1 MHSVWKALRRA
12 TRIAVIVGVS
22 MALLVPASA
31 QFWSPFGGRSA
42 PRAPQQGGG
51 FNPFGGLFGS
61 PPPQQAPAV
70 DYSRAP
76 PSPPRKVVD
85 PAAATTTLVVVG
97 DSMADW
103 LAYGLEEAFAETP
116 EMAIVRKHR
125 TGSGLIRYDT
135 RRDIEWP
142 QVVKEMIAADKPK
155 MIVMM
160 VGLNDRQAIRERT
173 PTPAPSGRSNAAAA
187 KQQQQQQ
194 SVTAPP
200 PPPAPLDPELQAQQ
214 SADRQNAEAQ
224 EAQPDESSIM
234 APERGSAAGNAG
246 PLEFRSERWEAAYI
260 RRIDATIA
268 ALKSAGVPV
277 FWVGLPPQRAARATT
292 DSTYLNELYRQRAE
306 KAGIVYI
313 DVWEGFVDG
322 AGQFAAQGPDFEGQ
336 IRRLRSPDGIYF
348 TKPGARKLAHYVERE
363 IQRTIASRAVP
374 VALPVEPAPTTP
386 GARPGGPAQRPLVG
400 SVIPLTVVTAG
411 QNELLGGGPAR
422 PSTSSDPVATR
433 VLTKGESI
441 PATSGRADDFTW
453 PRGGTAGEP
462 SLAETSPAAT
472 PANATPSQAALGQ
485 SAPSRATSRRQAA
498 PTEAAAGSAQ
508 GQQGQPGAAT
518 NSKSGEPK
526 QPLQKR
532 TPPDGTP
539 RPPLFLRP
547 SASTQGF
554 WR

>member
-1 MHSVWKALRRA
+1 MHPKGTHSVWKGLRA
-12 TRIAVIVGVS
+12 AARIAAFAGLS

-42 PRAPQQGGG
+42 PQQRAPQGG
-51 FNPFGGLFGS
+51 FNPFGGLFGG

-76 PSPPRKVVD
+76 APQRKAD

-125 TGSGLIRYDT
+125 TGAGLIRYDT
-135 RRDIEWP
+135 RRDVEWP
-142 QVVKEMIAADKPK
+142 QVVKEVIAADKPK
-155 MIVMM
+155 LIVMM
-160 VGLNDRQAIRERT
+160 IGLNDRQAIRERA
-173 PTPAPSGRSNAAAA
+173 PTPAPGGRSNAAAA
-187 KQQQQQQ
+187 KQQQQH

-224 EAQPDESSIM
+224 EAPPDEPAIM
-234 APERGSAAGNAG
+234 VPDRGSAAGIAG

-268 ALKSAGVPV
+268 AMKSAGVPV
-277 FWVGLPPQRAARATT
+277 FWVGLPPQRAPRATT

-306 KAGIVYI
+306 KAGIIYV
-313 DVWEGFVDG
+313 DVWEGFLDST
-322 AGQFAAQGPDFEGQ
+322 GQFAAQGPDFEGQ

-363 IQRTIASRAVP
+363 IQRTLANRAVP
-374 VALPVEPAPTTP
+374 VALPVEPVPVTP

-400 SVIPLTVVTAG
+400 PVIPLTVVTAG

-422 PSTSSDPVATR
+422 PATSADPVVTR

-441 PATSGRADDFTW
+441 PAPSGRADDFSW
-453 PRGGTAGEP
+453 PRGGGSGEP
-462 SLAETSPAAT
+462 SIADTVT
-472 PANATPSQAALGQ
+472 PVNATPGQAALGQ
-485 SAPSRATSRRQAA
+485 TAPSRATSRRQAA
-498 PTEAAAGSAQ
+498 PNESGPGAT
-508 GQQGQPGAAT
+508 QGQPAAAV
-518 NSKSGEPK
+518 NSKTGEPK

-532 TPPDGTP
+532 TTTPPDGAP
-539 RPPLFLRP
+539 RPPLLLRP

>member
-142 QVVKEMIAADKPK
+142 QVVKEVIAADKPK

-194 SVTAPP
+194 QSVTAPP

-224 EAQPDESSIM
+224 EAPPEEP
-234 APERGSAAGNAG
+234 APEPPRGAAGNAG
-246 PLEFRSERWEAAYI
+246 PLEFHTERWEAAYI

-268 ALKSAGVPV
+268 ALKSASVPV
-277 FWVGLPPQRAARATT
+277 FWVGLPPQRAPRATT

-336 IRRLRSPDGIYF
+336 IRRLRSADGIYF

-374 VALPVEPAPTTP
+374 VALPVEPVPATP
-386 GARPGGPAQRPLVG
+386 GARPGGPAQRPLAG
-400 SVIPLTVVTAG
+400 PVIPLTVVTTG

-422 PSTSSDPVATR
+422 PATSSDPVATR
-433 VLTKGESI
+433 VLTKGEAI
-441 PATSGRADDFTW
+441 PATSGRADDFSW
-453 PRGGTAGEP
+453 PRGGVASEP
-462 SLAETSPAAT
+462 SLAEPSLAAT

-485 SAPSRATSRRQAA
+485 TAPSQAPSRRQAA
-498 PTEAAAGSAQ
+498 PSQAAPGT
-508 GQQGQPGAAT
+508 GQPTAAV
-518 NSKSGEPK
+518 NGKAGEPK

-532 TPPDGTP
+532 TPDGTP

>member
-31 QFWSPFGGRSA
+31 PFWSPFGGRSA

-142 QVVKEMIAADKPK
+142 QVVKEVIAADKPK

-194 SVTAPP
+194 QSVTAPP

-224 EAQPDESSIM
+224 EAPPEEP
-234 APERGSAAGNAG
+234 APEPPRGAAGNAG
-246 PLEFRSERWEAAYI
+246 PLEFHTERWEAAYI

-268 ALKSAGVPV
+268 ALKSASVPV
-277 FWVGLPPQRAARATT
+277 FWVGLPPQRAPRATT

-336 IRRLRSPDGIYF
+336 IRRLRSADGIYF

-374 VALPVEPAPTTP
+374 VALPVEPVPATP
-386 GARPGGPAQRPLVG
+386 GARPGGPAQRPLAG
-400 SVIPLTVVTAG
+400 PVIPLTVVTTG

-422 PSTSSDPVATR
+422 PATSSDPVATR
-433 VLTKGESI
+433 VLTKGETI
-441 PATSGRADDFTW
+441 PATSGRADDFSW
-453 PRGGTAGEP
+453 PRGGVASEP
-462 SLAETSPAAT
+462 SLAEPSLAAT
-472 PANATPSQAALGQ
+472 PANVTPSQAALGQ
-485 SAPSRATSRRQAA
+485 TAPSQAPSRRQAA
-498 PTEAAAGSAQ
+498 PSQAASGT
-508 GQQGQPGAAT
+508 GQPTAAV
-518 NSKSGEPK
+518 NGKAGEPK

-532 TPPDGTP
+532 TPDGTP